1 MYENLI
7 DPQIQ
12 ILERCQVA
20 WDNMMPNLP
29 DDLSPYGVLGLTK
42 TDIEKSFSMVIDR
55 LGSIKAQAVE
65 ERNPFLVQILG
76 QSFPS
81 WTTPLESWIPSAAS
95 YISNINSHLSAMWTT
110 LNTYSYEPN
119 KEELNKLFSENR
131 NLESEAKSLLK
142 ITANL
147 TRKKEELTEAL
158 AQSKK
163 ITKEYSDLLAEVQK
177 SKVVIETDALVAV
190 AHREGIVSD
199 KAETDAQLKVLKAA
213 TAKLPEFEQK
223 CDAITKQCDEILVEA
238 KSRLDAAS
246 RAGMATSF
254 SDRAS
259 EYVWPRRFWLISFVL
274 SLAGVF
280 LVAYCFIV
288 PELVELEGSDRFF
301 HFITDVPL
309 TLPFIWLAWFSA
321 LRFSQLGR
329 LREDYAFKV
338 ATALSLDGYRKQ
350 ANDVS
355 PDLQEKLLDLAIT
368 NFGENPLRLMT
379 KDSAKDAHP
388 LAGALDEKTLNE
400 IVKSAFQAL
409 SDKISK

>member
-20 WDNMMPNLP
+20 WGNMMPSLP
-29 DDLSPYGVLGLTK
+29 DDFSPYGVTGLTK
-42 TDIEKSFSMVIDR
+42 IDVEKSFSMIIDR
-55 LGSIKAQAVE
+55 LESIKAQTVG
-65 ERNPFLVQILG
+65 ERNPFLIQVLAQN
-76 QSFPS
+76 FPS
-81 WTTPLESWIPSAAS
+81 WTTPLESWIPSATS
-95 YISNINSHLSAMWTT
+95 YISSINSHLSSMWTT
-110 LNTYSYEPN
+110 LNSFEPN
-119 KEELNKLFSENR
+119 KEELNRRVSGNK
-131 NLESEAKSLLK
+131 NLELEAKNLLK

-158 AQSKK
+158 TQSKK
-163 ITKEYSDLLAEVQK
+163 ITKEYNDLLAEVQK

-199 KAETDAQLKVLKAA
+199 KAETDAQLKILKAV
-213 TAKLPEFEQK
+213 TEKLPEFEEK
-223 CDAITKQCDEILVEA
+223 RDAITKQCDAILAEA
-238 KSRLDAAS
+238 KDRLDAAS

-254 SDRAS
+254 SRRAD
-259 EYVWPRRFWLISFVL
+259 EYDSPREGWLFIFL
-274 SLAGVF
+274 MSLAGIFMVAGF
-280 LVAYCFIV
+280 IIIPEFKELKLV
-288 PELVELEGSDRFF
+288 GSERFF
-301 HFITDVPL
+301 HFLTDIPL

-350 ANDVS
+350 AGEVS
-355 PDLQEKLLDLAIT
+355 SELEIKLLDLAIT

-379 KDSAKDAHP
+379 KESAKDAHP
-388 LAGALDEKTLNE
+388 LAGFLDDKTLIE
-400 IVKSAFQAL
+400 VIKAL
-409 SDKISK
+409 SDKVRK